1 MTRFLKEFA
10 RAFSIGI
17 FIFIVMGIIQY
28 FNGYRFESMN
38 ELLLN
43 LAYNQ
48 VYALVFYMAI
58 AYFFKIMLKRYKS
71 SFLKLETIAL
81 LTFGVI
87 SITLICMLFL
97 RMISEIL
104 IKKETYTEFIATEKP
119 QFYYVA
125 VFIALVISGI
135 FYVINYYKYKQDTKV
150 KEQKIIA
157 GAASAKFDA
166 LKNQLDPHFLFN
178 SLNVLTSLIEE
189 NPDAATKFTTSL
201 SKVYRYVLEQKNKEL
216 VSIEE
221 ELKFAKLYITLI
233 KMRFEDSIVFSIPEK
248 LSNPEAKVVPLS
260 LQLLLE
266 NAVKHNMVTPDK
278 KLYITIEEE
287 DGVLHIKNNIQLKQ
301 VVRAGSGVGLR
312 NIKQRYYLLSDRPVS
327 ITKNENEFIVSIPLL
342 TKKTTIMEPQKNYI
356 SEKRYERAK
365 ERVENLKGFY
375 IHFSIYLIMVP
386 VFIFLNFRSTGF
398 PWAIFPIVGWGLGV
412 AGHAMEAFNYNPIL
426 GKNWEEKKIRELM
439 EKDDFDKK

>member
-97 RMISEIL
+97 RMVSEIL
-104 IKKETYTEFIATEKP
+104 INKETYTEFIATEKP

-125 VFIALVISGI
+125 VFIALVISSI

-189 NPDAATKFTTSL
+189 NPAAATKFTTSL

-266 NAVKHNMVTPDK
+266 NAVKHNMVTPDR